1 MEIRLDGHEKADDR
15 GIELDR
21 RSDKFKDRGRQDD
34 RLGDDQF
41 DYLIGIVEHPARLE
55 SPIPGGTPP
64 QVHDAGG
71 FAFRLFSLS
80 PSIGLVLCLRKVARL
95 RPVFKLTCGSR
106 GNRVRVG
113 ARGASATP

>member
-21 RSDKFKDRGRQDD
+21 RLDKFKDRKRQDH

-41 DYLIGIVEHPARLE
+41 DYLIGIIELPALLG
-55 SPIPGGTPP
+55 SKA
-64 QVHDAGG
+64 Q
-71 FAFRLFSLS
+71 FRAELDHKSTMPEASLS
-80 PSIGLVLCLRKVARL
+80 VSSVFARL

-113 ARGASATP
+113 AHGASATP

>member
-21 RSDKFKDRGRQDD
+21 RSDKFKDRGRQDH

-41 DYLIGIVEHPARLE
+41 DYLIAARLE
-55 SPIPGGTPP
+55 SPIPGGTRP

-95 RPVFKLTCGSR
+95 RSVFKLTCGSR